1 MGDGRQKLL
10 AIFAIYHMPF
20 DPNSFSFQSTLYNI
34 LEILDLILSSFSP
47 WLHQV
52 SSGSIQESVKDRVID
67 SRLQLFIT
75 KPGLYTCIA
84 TNKHGEKFST
94 AKAAATLSIAGR
106 MAVCNCTVSGEE
118 KGTTEDERVWRHL
131 WLDGHEFEQALGV
144 GDGQGSLECCS
155 PWGHKELDMTEWLNW
170 LTDWGDERVGTMP
183 QHPSLGNIFFFL
195 ISYSRP
201 IWDIS
206 SSIGILQR
214 LTEIIDLGKFIA
226 SKIKFLNAC
235 LSDMKQLPGV
245 HFFQYPSLSCSFLPF
260 LILPSCPPSLLL
272 SFSPSFLLPSLPFFF
287 FPSHPL
293 FSLSPL
299 SFWGLIKLS
308 KALKE

>member
-1 MGDGRQKLL
+1 MPHPLSGLLWLIHRRSQVLRETRKQATVYKNVASLCVFWKHVTSQSRLKAWGKKPPQKGKATKSHCKVMGDGRQKLL

-20 DPNSFSFQSTLYNI
+20 DPNPFSFQSTLYNI

-170 LTDWGDERVGTMP
+170 LTEETRELVLC
-183 QHPSLGNIFFFL
+183 HNIL
-195 ISYSRP
+195 
-201 IWDIS
+201 
-206 SSIGILQR
+206 
-214 LTEIIDLGKFIA
+214 
-226 SKIKFLNAC
+226 
-235 LSDMKQLPGV
+235 
-245 HFFQYPSLSCSFLPF
+245 H
-260 LILPSCPPSLLL
+260 
-272 SFSPSFLLPSLPFFF
+272 
-287 FPSHPL
+287 
-293 FSLSPL
+293 
-299 SFWGLIKLS
+299 
-308 KALKE
+308 